1 MKEKSLTAKSL
12 GKRLRQE
19 RERLGLSQKELA
31 EAAGV
36 RRITV
41 YQYERGDRRPSTDF
55 IVALLPSGFSLQNLF
70 FGEHQVINRNEDRFV
85 DVDLAVELHMLVDQ
99 YGVDSKGRLLQSEYR
114 NALFAQL
121 LEMAINLH
129 RKEVDLDALH
139 EVLESFAA

>member
-1 MKEKSLTAKSL
+1 MYKRQ
-12 GKRLRQE
+12 GKRLREE
-19 RERLGLSQKELA
+19 RERLGLSQEELA

-55 IVALLPSGFSLQNLF
+55 MVALLPAGLSLQYLF
-70 FGEHQVINRNEDRFV
+70 FGEHQVIDRDEDRFV
-85 DVDLAVELHMLVDQ
+85 DADLAIELHMLVDQ
-99 YGVDSKGRLLQSEYR
+99 CGVDSKGRLLQSEYR

-129 RKEVDLDALH
+129 RKEVDLDAVYD
-139 EVLESFAA
+139 VLESFAA